1 MSAHGPGAGPHF
13 LNSAL
18 DLNRGCIHLGIARLA
33 YAGLIV
39 VAIASGLLLGLTLLG
54 VSLPVA
60 YLTLSMPIDGANW
73 GQPGLLSTKRE
84 GRPHVS

>member
-1 MSAHGPGAGPHF
+1 
-13 LNSAL
+13 L

-60 YLTLSMPIDGANW
+60 YSSRHFEFVAAAVAKERR
-73 GQPGLLSTKRE
+73 Q
-84 GRPHVS
+84 